1 MQQIELVGELGV
13 WSERGRASV
22 WLHASDSYVSSVVQ
36 GPSRRKGKP
45 SYEGERDEGGGFL
58 ELREG
63 RSGGRVIRYFVCCFE
78 KSTCSKA

>member
-1 MQQIELVGELGV
+1 M
-13 WSERGRASV
+13 
-22 WLHASDSYVSSVVQ
+22 WLHALDSYVVQ

-63 RSGGRVIRYFVCCFE
+63 RSGGGGDIRYFV
-78 KSTCSKA
+78 

>member
-1 MQQIELVGELGV
+1 M
-13 WSERGRASV
+13 
-22 WLHASDSYVSSVVQ
+22 WLHALDSYVVQ

-63 RSGGRVIRYFVCCFE
+63 RSGVGWGGGDIRYFV
-78 KSTCSKA
+78 